1 MSSIA
6 QKISE
11 KAIAGDCGLSS
22 LHQFQI
28 TLPEQKRLIS
38 NTKSDGDIMESKP
51 LVSII
56 TPTYNHENFIAQ
68 CIESVLAQT
77 YAAWEQIIIDDGS
90 DDRTKDII
98 LKYNDRR
105 IKYIRQ
111 EHKGIWRL
119 SEAYNQALEISRGD
133 YIAIL
138 EGDDFWPPHKLEI
151 QMNAFMGSEAVLSWG
166 RAEIVDSRGDIM
178 AVLPREMKSFM
189 GLSREQTLARLLF
202 KNCMHPCTII
212 CKKSALRSIGGF
224 KQPEAI
230 PCVDVPTWLELS
242 LIGEFLPLDEIL
254 ASYRKHDNQVSS
266 TMKSSMIKTG
276 LYSLQFFS
284 NLSEDAKARL
294 EEEMADIE
302 AKLKHKKDQYDYRLG
317 RAYLIEGKW
326 QEARDHFLK
335 AVREKNAPSIKA
347 KAILGIIFSYC
358 KADMEAFAH
367 LYEKL
372 TGQADN
378 LDESI

>member
-1 MSSIA
+1 
-6 QKISE
+6 
-11 KAIAGDCGLSS
+11 
-22 LHQFQI
+22 
-28 TLPEQKRLIS
+28 
-38 NTKSDGDIMESKP
+38 MESMP

-90 DDRTKDII
+90 GDRTKDVIS
-98 LKYNDRR
+98 KYNDER

-119 SEAYNQALEISRGD
+119 SEAYNQALEISKGD

-138 EGDDFWPPHKLEI
+138 EGDDFWPPDKLEI
-151 QMNAFMGSEAVLSWG
+151 QMKAFRDNEAVLSWG
-166 RAEIVDSRGDIM
+166 RAEIVDSRGGLM
-178 AVLPREMKSFM
+178 AVLPKDMKPFM

-202 KNCMHPCTII
+202 KNCLHPCTII
-212 CKKSALRSIGGF
+212 CKKSALQSIGGF

-230 PCVDVPTWLELS
+230 PCVDLPTWLELS

-254 ASYRKHDNQVSS
+254 ASYRKHDNQVSA

-284 NLSEDAKARL
+284 NLPDDAKARL
-294 EEEMADIE
+294 EEEIADIE
-302 AKLKHKKDQYDYRLG
+302 VRLKHKKDQYDYRLG
-317 RAYLIEGKW
+317 RAYLIEGNW
-326 QEARDHFLK
+326 PEARDHFLK
-335 AVREKNAPSIKA
+335 ALREENAPSIKA
-347 KAILGIIFSYC
+347 KAVLGIIFSHC
-358 KADMEAFAH
+358 KADMEAFAR

-372 TGQADN
+372 TGQAEN

>member
-1 MSSIA
+1 
-6 QKISE
+6 
-11 KAIAGDCGLSS
+11 
-22 LHQFQI
+22 
-28 TLPEQKRLIS
+28 
-38 NTKSDGDIMESKP
+38 MESTP

-56 TPTYNHENFIAQ
+56 TPTYNHEKFIAQ

-77 YAAWEQIIIDDGS
+77 YTAWEQIIIDDGS
-90 DDRTKDII
+90 SDATKDII
-98 LKYNDRR
+98 SKYNDKR

-111 EHKGIWRL
+111 EHKGIWKL
-119 SEAYNQALEISRGD
+119 SEAYNQALGLSKGE

-138 EGDDFWPPHKLEI
+138 EGDDFWPPDKLEI
-151 QMNAFMGSEAVLSWG
+151 QMKAFGGSEAVLSWG
-166 RAEIVDSRGDIM
+166 KAEIVDSRGGLM
-178 AVLPREMKSFM
+178 TVLPKDMKSFIR
-189 GLSREQTLARLLF
+189 LSREQTLARLLF

-212 CKKSALRSIGGF
+212 CKKSALQSIGGF

-242 LIGEFLPLDEIL
+242 LIGDFLPLDEIL
-254 ASYRKHDNQVSS
+254 ASYRKHDDQVSF

-276 LYSLQFFS
+276 LYSLQFFG
-284 NLSEDAKARL
+284 NLSDDARARL
-294 EEEMADIE
+294 EEEMSDIE
-302 AKLKHKKDQYDYRLG
+302 AKLKRKKDQYDYRLG

-335 AVREKNAPSIKA
+335 AVHEDNPFSLKA
-347 KAILGIIFSYC
+347 KAILGIIFSHI
-358 KADMEAFAH
+358 KTDMESFAR

-372 TGQADN
+372 TGQGEN